1 MKWVSGNGAP
11 AVGPL
16 PVVTTSQSDTDNQ
29 KAGFRV

>member
-1 MKWVSGNGAP
+1 MKWVSGNSP
-11 AVGPL
+11 AADPL

>member
-1 MKWVSGNGAP
+1 MNWVTEKECCWAL
-11 AVGPL
+11 A